1 MGFIQPGEVIYGCL
15 VHAVRIEAN
24 ASAWKAFDVKI
35 MLAMEESCHFTL
47 KEGKVEVQSVN

>member
-1 MGFIQPGEVIYGCL
+1 MGFIQPSEVIYGSL